1 MNLRINHKISTFWLF
16 VVTVSLL
23 LGVRL
28 IAQPPQTKELTQS
41 EAQMLQILGSIDNY
55 KYSNVFIFELGSNY
69 ALSLNEVYGSK
80 EPTWDNEIDKKQ
92 AELKRNEKNRARAK
106 ELYDE
111 WLEEDDEDKKTVI
124 RANVP
129 PSMQKYFE
137 MLIKRDNYRLSKLNK
152 AYLVTN
158 RFTSI
163 KDVNIIALLM
173 LNSESEDENS
183 AVKTDLM
190 SPSIIKLATHLKNDE
205 FIKSTVNNDN
215 TFKNVYDF
223 LHSKVIQEEAKN
235 VTLTAQ
241 GIDSETLEFLP
252 KKYGA
257 TFPIQE
263 DNIQQYL
270 RITEGQPIDY
280 FGEHEI
286 TVGIFDL
293 IRYRYY
299 GSPKSE
305 KSDASQNYDSIAGE
319 SQNKNTDSTIQNQSD
334 SASGNQNANIKV
346 KEAYNNYLP
355 LFGAEIRYG
364 LPEINYPS
372 LWSERVTL
380 NVMWQSNKLG
390 IILPTNGWSS
400 LANSIFNVERKLT
413 NAGIGLYGSLDFPIK
428 LLNQGGVFNMNASY
442 VFGNSNT
449 NPVNTSFVFQGRTA
463 DNLNDSSSFRSLN
476 ISYLP
481 RFHAQFHY
489 SFALNIDNS
498 SYFRFKLGATAFT
511 VERWL
516 ELDGLGG
523 IDPQTNREII
533 EKKNRLSDQYSYD
546 DLSKYN
552 RFDQLTIAAI
562 SGLKPTEFIAGLSG
576 RIEYYTKSETVPWGF
591 AIQYFDGSFSGDVW
605 LQVPILENLLLRSQA
620 QFFQTAF
627 RDPKPWEVG
636 TIVIPTIQFVY
647 NFSTKENSTK
657 KLSTK
662 ATN

>member
-1 MNLRINHKISTFWLF
+1 MNSVLKKNNNILLCSLFSILAMFGDIIS
-16 VVTVSLL
+16 VKCQP
-23 LGVRL
+23 GV
-28 IAQPPQTKELTQS
+28 KVEFDKTQN
-41 EAQMLQILGSIDNY
+41 EIFQILESFNSF
-55 KYSNVFIFELGSNY
+55 KYSNVFIYKLGD
-69 ALSLNEVYGSK
+69 NEVQTLNKVYGPQPPKWKSADDSIK
-80 EPTWDNEIDKKQ
+80 IAKSTDNKYRKGTRSEIDGIFEKWLL
-92 AELKRNEKNRARAK
+92 EVDGNEKQNIENQITTALGR
-106 ELYDE
+106 
-111 WLEEDDEDKKTVI
+111 
-124 RANVP
+124 
-129 PSMQKYFE
+129 SYFE
-137 MLIKRDNYRLSKLNK
+137 YKKGEIEYLNSKFTTG
-152 AYLVTN
+152 YVITN
-158 RFTSI
+158 RFYEKSELT
-163 KDVNIIALLM
+163 IAALVLVT
-173 LNSESEDENS
+173 SESLDEDQESISN
-183 AVKTDLM
+183 DL
-190 SPSIIKLATHLKNDE
+190 SDKKLVKLAVQMLSDDIN
-205 FIKSTVNNDN
+205 VNGK
-215 TFKNVYDF
+215 TKKVYDF
-223 LHSKVIQEEAKN
+223 LYDNIIQENARN
-235 VTLTAQ
+235 ITLLAQ
-241 GIDSETLEFLP
+241 GINSKDLKLLP
-252 KKYGA
+252 EKYG
-257 TFPIQE
+257 TTYQISE

-270 RITEGQPIDY
+270 RITEGQPMDY

-286 TVGIFDL
+286 TIGIFDL
-293 IRYRYY
+293 LRYRYY
-299 GSPKSE
+299 GSL
-305 KSDASQNYDSIAGE
+305 ASQNLDMNENSISTPEE
-319 SQNKNTDSTIQNQSD
+319 SQGKVLD
-334 SASGNQNANIKV
+334 SAVQSEIDSSGDTQVQVQQARRV
-346 KEAYNNYLP
+346 YNNYLP

-390 IILPTNGWSS
+390 VILPTNGWSS
-400 LANSIFNVERKLT
+400 LANSLFNIERKLT

-442 VFGNSNT
+442 VFGNANT
-449 NPVNTSFVFQGRTA
+449 NPVNTSFIFQGRTA
-463 DNLNDSSSFRSLN
+463 DQLNDSSSFRSLN

-516 ELDGLGG
+516 ELDKPGG

-552 RFDQLTIAAI
+552 GLDQLSIAAI

-647 NFSTKENSTK
+647 NFSSK
-657 KLSTK
+657 
-662 ATN
+662 